1 MFLTSISLRHR
12 SDSTSVARRCS
23 RRDVLFTLFFSIAIF
38 VGHTD
43 VLNINVAFML
53 SLVAFFIYLVLGV
66 FVYRW
71 SKLKYEELVGEK
83 PREDDRFMISIFI
96 FSRSNE

>member
-1 MFLTSISLRHR
+1 
-12 SDSTSVARRCS
+12 
-23 RRDVLFTLFFSIAIF
+23 
-38 VGHTD
+38 
-43 VLNINVAFML
+43 ML

-96 FSRSNE
+96 FSITAICNMVYFGTLRFFY